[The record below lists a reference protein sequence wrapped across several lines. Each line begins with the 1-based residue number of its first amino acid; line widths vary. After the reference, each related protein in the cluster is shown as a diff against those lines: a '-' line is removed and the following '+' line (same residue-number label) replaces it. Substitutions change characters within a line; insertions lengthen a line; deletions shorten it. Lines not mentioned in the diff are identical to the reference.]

1 MKPDWDKLIEDFA
14 DSKSSLVADV
24 DCTTEGK
31 DLCEKHG
38 IKGYPTIKYGDP
50 ADMKDYEGGRSYDDF
65 KKFADENLGPSCGP
79 DNLDLCK
86 EEDKALIEKFLA
98 MPAEELDTAIAAGDT
113 KMKKIE
119 DKSAAAVKKLE
130 TKVEGLNKDMEAA
143 QKKSDDAVKKE
154 TKKLG
159 LGVMRKV
166 LASRKKSDDAGGDK
180 KASKKKKK
188 EL

>member
-1 MKPDWDKLIEDFA
+1 MKPDWDKLMGDFA

-24 DCTTEGK
+24 DCTAAGK
-31 DLCEKHG
+31 DLCEKNAVS
-38 IKGYPTIKYGDP
+38 GYPTIKYGDP
-50 ADMKDYEGGRSYDDF
+50 NDLKDYDGGRSYDDF
-65 KKFADENLGPSCGP
+65 KKFADENLGPTCGP

-86 EEDKALIEKFLA
+86 DEDRALIEKFQA
-98 MPAEELDTAIAAGDT
+98 MTDEELDAALAESDA

-119 DKSAAAVKKLE
+119 DKSEAAVKKLDS
-130 TKVEGLNKDMEAA
+130 KVESKNKEIEAA
-143 QKKSDDAVKKE
+143 KKKSSDASKKE

-166 LASRKKSDDAGGDK
+166 LAARKKT
-180 KASKKKKK
+180 

>member
-31 DLCEKHG
+31 ALCEKHG
-38 IKGYPTIKYGDP
+38 ISGYPTIKYGDP
-50 ADMKDYEGGRSYDDF
+50 ADMKDYDGGRSYADF

-98 MPAEELDTAIAAGDT
+98 QTAEELDKAIAEGDA

-119 DKSAAAVKKLE
+119 DKNVAAVKKL
-130 TKVEGLNKDMEAA
+130 TSKVEGLNKELEAA
-143 QKKSDDAVKKE
+143 QKKSDDACKKE

-166 LASRKKSDDAGGDK
+166 LASRKK
-180 KASKKKKK
+180 K
-188 EL
+188 EEL